1 MFDVLLQKTYRTLFS
16 AQLVALLG
24 TGLLT
29 VALGLLAFELAG
41 DKAGMVLGTA
51 LAIKMIAYVAL
62 APVASAMISNLPRK
76 HVLVAMDGVRAAIAL
91 LLPFV
96 ESIWQVYVMIFL
108 LQAASATFTPTFQ
121 ALIPDVL
128 PKETDY
134 TKALSISRLAYDLE
148 NLVSPVMAG
157 LLLTVMSFHGLFL
170 GTAAGFLLSAILV
183 MSVPLPAAADDAK
196 ERGFIERVTRGS
208 RIYLATPRL
217 RGLFALNLTVS
228 AVGAMVIVNT
238 IVVVR
243 LDFSGS
249 ESDFAVALGAF
260 GFGSMLAALLLP
272 SLLDHVR
279 DRRVMLT
286 AGFGMSLVLLSLGIA
301 MSTGNVISWPIL
313 LITWFALGLAY
324 AMTLTPAG
332 RLLRRSA
339 HTEDRSFIFAAQF
352 TLSHA
357 CWLLTYPL
365 AGWVGDVAGMNMA
378 MVVLGLLGLI
388 GIIAAGLVWPAD
400 DPAIIEHVHDDLP
413 DDHPHIRDALP
424 HGRGRRHRHVFVID
438 DEHRVWPTQG

>member
-1 MFDVLLQKTYRTLFS
+1 MFDVLLQKTYRLLFS

-76 HVLVAMDGVRAAIAL
+76 QVLIAMDAVRAAIAL

-128 PKETDY
+128 PKEADY
-134 TKALSISRLAYDLE
+134 TKALSVSRLAYELE

-157 LLLTVMSFHGLFL
+157 LLLTVISFHGLFV
-170 GTAAGFLLSAILV
+170 GTAAGFVISAILV
-183 MSVPLPAAADDAK
+183 MAVSLPAAAQDSK
-196 ERGFIERVTRGS
+196 GRGFIERVTRGS

-217 RGLFALNLTVS
+217 RGLLALNLTVS

-243 LDFSGS
+243 VDFSGS
-249 ESDFAVALGAF
+249 ESDFALALGAF
-260 GFGSMLAALLLP
+260 GLGSVLAALLLP
-272 SLLDHVR
+272 SLLERVR
-279 DRRVMLT
+279 DRSVMLT
-286 AGFGMSLVLLSLGIA
+286 AGFGMSVLLLVLGIA
-301 MSTGNVISWPIL
+301 TSAGKMVSWPIL
-313 LITWFALGLAY
+313 LITWLALGFAY
-324 AMTLTPAG
+324 AMTLTPSG
-332 RLLRRSA
+332 RLLRRSVRA
-339 HTEDRSFIFAAQF
+339 EDRSFIFAAQF

-365 AGWVGDVAGMNMA
+365 AGWVGDHAGMNVA
-378 MVVLGLLGLI
+378 MIVLGMIGLI
-388 GIIAAGLVWPAD
+388 GIMVAGLVWPAD

-413 DDHPHIRDALP
+413 DDHPHIRDALL